1 MSSIGGFTQQAKL
14 VTIQAELPPTVDGIL
29 ERVRQILLLG
39 EVQSL
44 SLKVDEP
51 MVYQR
56 LIRSDQE
63 IDPSESTQGFA
74 ELTLMDIVRNVPM
87 EDFQQTYQS
96 TLHGKMT
103 PHETIMNMWRFMEQQ
118 GWYVTHIL
126 TSPHPGTLFWPWLGI
141 KELRAPET
149 FFGARVEQSKEVNSD
164 VFLLCGA
171 RTRLAAISEIGLV
184 LKGNAD
190 APEDQK

>member
-1 MSSIGGFTQQAKL
+1 MSGIGGQSAKSKV

-44 SLKVDEP
+44 SMRVGEP
-51 MVYQR
+51 ISYQR
-56 LIRSDQE
+56 LIRTDEE

-74 ELTLMDIVRNVPM
+74 ELSLMDVVRNSPM
-87 EDFQQTYQS
+87 EDFRHQNGES
-96 TLHGKMT
+96 VAGLSPNEEIVRMW
-103 PHETIMNMWRFMEQQ
+103 INMEMR
-118 GWYVTHIL
+118 GWYVTHVM
-126 TSPHPGTLFWPWLGI
+126 TSPCQSTNLWPWLG
-141 KELRAPET
+141 LLQAPDV
-149 FFGARVEQSKEVNSD
+149 FLGARVVESGDLNDD

-171 RTRLAAISEIGLV
+171 KTRLAAITEIGLV

-190 APEDQK
+190 APKSSK

>member
-1 MSSIGGFTQQAKL
+1 MNGIGGQTQARL
-14 VTIQAELPPTVDGIL
+14 VTVQAELPPTVDGIL

-39 EVQSL
+39 EVQNL

-51 MVYQR
+51 IVYQR
-56 LIRSDQE
+56 MVRSDE
-63 IDPSESTQGFA
+63 EVDPSESTQGFA
-74 ELTLMDIVRNVPM
+74 ELSLMDIVRNVPM
-87 EDFQQTYQS
+87 EDFGQSYQS
-96 TLHGKMT
+96 TLMGEMN
-103 PHETIMNMWRFMEQQ
+103 PHETLTHMWRFMEQQ

-126 TSPHPGTLFWPWLGI
+126 TSPHPGTLLWPWLGI

-149 FFGARVEQSKEVNSD
+149 FFGARVEQSKEVNPD

-171 RTRLAAISEIGLV
+171 RSRLAAISEIGLV

-190 APEDQK
+190 APEGKK

>member
-1 MSSIGGFTQQAKL
+1 MSGIGGQSQQAKL

-44 SLKVDEP
+44 NLKVDEP
-51 MVYQR
+51 IVYQR
-56 LIRSDQE
+56 LIRSDEE
-63 IDPSESTQGFA
+63 IAPSESTQGFA

-103 PHETIMNMWRFMEQQ
+103 PHEMIMNMWRFMEQQ

-126 TSPHPGTLFWPWLGI
+126 TSPHPGTLLWPWLGI